1 MEASEADILK
11 LPGKMLRKLEK
22 YEVLD
27 EIGHGGMATVY
38 RARDSSLDRFVALK
52 VLHPHLQRTSEA
64 RARFAREA
72 KSVAKLRHPHI
83 LEIYDYSGESSDET
97 YIAAE
102 LLTGPTLKDFVL
114 QQKDLPPEIAAA
126 IALQLA
132 EALSEAHAKG
142 IIHRDVKP
150 ENVMIHEDRCVKLTD
165 FGIAHM
171 VDTHT
176 FTATGQIL
184 GSPGHM
190 APEQVD
196 GGTCDVR
203 SDVFSLGTV
212 LYFCA
217 TGRLPFI
224 GRNPHHLLKLLL
236 EGEYPDALRMQ
247 PQIGADL
254 AAIIDKAL
262 SRAPADRYQSASA
275 MAEDLRAFLAA
286 MGVEQPDDT
295 LARYLASP
303 DEVGTE
309 IRESSLRK
317 LLAIGASSAKAGD
330 VANAQAALSRA
341 LAIDDGNERALKLLG
356 SLGRRR
362 RRNALLLLFAAILL
376 LGFGGAAYVAWLLEQ
391 GAVHPAKSLPV
402 GSNLSNDSRGDFG
415 SKAEEPARPLRQAG
429 PVNGSETS
437 SRRNAESEVL
447 DPGSSE
453 RDGERRATSNAPRW
467 VVFKPTPPNVSISV
481 DGSPLK
487 AYGPDYQGVRLKV
500 GSHTFR
506 FVGAEDC
513 CQQRVMRRRIP
524 PGTRDFE
531 LPVKLRFKPA
541 TLYLKGPTP
550 IDATVQI
557 TLPGG
562 RKVDGRIREIF
573 RIPMRSL
580 QTSAEVKIRAP
591 GYRTHKSVVQLRAGG
606 DLVEH
611 AFTLERE
618 GETP

>member
-1 MEASEADILK
+1 
-11 LPGKMLRKLEK
+11 MLRKLEK

-52 VLHPHLQRTSEA
+52 VLHPHLQRTTEA
-64 RARFAREA
+64 RARFTREA

-83 LEIYDYSGESSDET
+83 LEIYDYSGEASDET

-114 QQKDLPPEIAAA
+114 ERKELPPEVAAGV
-126 IALQLA
+126 ALQLA
-132 EALSEAHAKG
+132 DALGEAHAKG

-150 ENVMIHEDRCVKLTD
+150 ENVLIHEQRCVKLTD

-196 GGTCDVR
+196 GGTCDAR

-217 TGRLPFI
+217 TGRLPFV

-236 EGEYPDALRMQ
+236 SGEYPDPLRLQ
-247 PQIGADL
+247 PTIGADL
-254 AAIIDKAL
+254 AAIMNKAL
-262 SRAPADRYQSASA
+262 SRNPADRYQTASE
-275 MAEDLRAFLAA
+275 MADALRGFLDEMAI
-286 MGVEQPDDT
+286 GDPDEM
-295 LARYLASP
+295 LARYLG
-303 DEVGTE
+303 DLDGVTTE
-309 IRESSLRK
+309 LRARALQR
-317 LLAIGASSAKAGD
+317 LLTIGAEAARAGD
-330 VANAQAALSRA
+330 VPKAQATLSRA

-362 RRNALLLLFAAILL
+362 RRGLWVAAILSL
-376 LGFGGAAYVAWLLEQ
+376 AGVAGLAAAAAIAIQDGRLPDDSAADVSSAIP
-391 GAVHPAKSLPV
+391 GNPAP
-402 GSNLSNDSRGDFG
+402 D
-415 SKAEEPARPLRQAG
+415 EEDLAPEPSPDPGTDPAPDEARPKGRTE
-429 PVNGSETS
+429 PVTS
-437 SRRNAESEVL
+437 GR
-447 DPGSSE
+447 
-453 RDGERRATSNAPRW
+453 RW

-487 AYGPDYQGVRLKV
+487 AYGPGFQRIRLKP

-513 CQQRVMRRRIP
+513 CQERVVRRRIP
-524 PGTRDFE
+524 AGTRDYE
-531 LPVKLRFKPA
+531 LAVRLRYKPA
-541 TLYLKGPTP
+541 RLYLKGPAP
-550 IDATVQI
+550 ADATVRI
-557 TLPGG
+557 TLPGN
-562 RKVDGRIREIF
+562 RRVSGRIREIL
-573 RIPMRSL
+573 RIPMTSL
-580 QTSAEVKIRAP
+580 RASAQVQISAP
-591 GYRTHKSVVQLRAGG
+591 GYRTYQSVVKLRAGG
-606 DLVEH
+606 DLAEH
-611 AFTLERE
+611 SFALERQK
-618 GETP
+618 ETP

>member
-1 MEASEADILK
+1 VLPEPDILEI
-11 LPGKMLRKLEK
+11 PGQMLRKLEK

-64 RARFAREA
+64 RARFTREA

-83 LEIYDYSGESSDET
+83 LEIYDYSGEASEET

-114 QQKDLPPEIAAA
+114 KHKDMPPEIAVC

-132 EALSEAHAKG
+132 DALSEAHDKG

-150 ENVMIHEDRCVKLTD
+150 ENVLIHEDRCVKLTD

-190 APEQVD
+190 APEQVE

-217 TGRLPFI
+217 TGRLPFV

-236 EGEYPDALRMQ
+236 EGAYPDPLRLR
-247 PQIGADL
+247 PAVGAEL
-254 AAIIDKAL
+254 AGIMNKAL
-262 SRAPADRYQSASA
+262 ARAPGERYQSAA
-275 MAEDLRAFLAA
+275 EMAGALRAFLVE
-286 MGVEQPDDT
+286 MGIDDPDEV
-295 LARYLASP
+295 LARYLADP
-303 DEVGTE
+303 IEVTQALHQH
-309 IRESSLRK
+309 SLQR
-317 LLAIGASSAKAGD
+317 LLTIGASAAKTGD
-330 VANAQAALSRA
+330 VPKAQAALSRA
-341 LAIDDGNERALKLLG
+341 LALDDGNDHALKLLG

-362 RRNALLLLFAAILL
+362 RRNTLIAIATFALAVVMA
-376 LGFGGAAYVAWLLEQ
+376 GAGYVAWLRGEVVAAETESVGAIVEMPSGAPSMPDEANESADPSTEPSIEEQ
-391 GAVHPAKSLPV
+391 ATAQEDTNKEAVP
-402 GSNLSNDSRGDFG
+402 
-415 SKAEEPARPLRQAG
+415 
-429 PVNGSETS
+429 
-437 SRRNAESEVL
+437 
-447 DPGSSE
+447 
-453 RDGERRATSNAPRW
+453 DGRRW

-481 DGSPLK
+481 NGSPLK
-487 AYGPDYQGVRLKV
+487 PYGPDFRRVRLKV
-500 GSHTFR
+500 GNHTFR
-506 FVGAEDC
+506 FVGAEGC
-513 CQQRVMRRRIP
+513 CEERVIRRRIP
-524 PGTRDFE
+524 AGARDFE
-531 LPVKLRFKPA
+531 LSVKLRYKPA
-541 TLYLKGPTP
+541 RLYLKGPAP
-550 IDATVQI
+550 AAATVRI
-557 TLPGG
+557 TLPGN
-562 RKVDGRIREIF
+562 RRVAGRIREIL

-580 QTSAEVKIRAP
+580 QASAQVQISAP
-591 GYRTHKSVVQLRAGG
+591 GYRAHKSVVQLRAGG
-606 DLVEH
+606 DPTEH
-611 AFTLERE
+611 SFTLERE
-618 GETP
+618 AETP

>member
-1 MEASEADILK
+1 
-11 LPGKMLRKLEK
+11 MLRKLEK

-64 RARFAREA
+64 RARFTREA

-102 LLTGPTLKDFVL
+102 LLTGPTVKEFVL
-114 QQKDLPPEIAAA
+114 RQKDLPPEIAAA

-190 APEQVD
+190 APEQVE

-224 GRNPHHLLKLLL
+224 GRNTHHLLKLLL
-236 EGEYPDALRMQ
+236 EGEYPDALRVR
-247 PQIGADL
+247 PEIGADL

-262 SRAPADRYQSASA
+262 SRRPADRYQSASA

-286 MGVEQPDDT
+286 MGVEQPDET

-303 DEVGTE
+303 DDVGTE
-309 IRESSLRK
+309 IRENSLQR

-330 VANAQAALSRA
+330 VLNAQAALSRA

-362 RRNALLLLFAAILL
+362 LRNALIFLVIAILL
-376 LGFGGAAYVAWLLEQ
+376 LGLGGAAYVAWLLEQ
-391 GAVHPAKSLPV
+391 GAVRPDKSLPV
-402 GSNLSNDSRGDFG
+402 AADPGSESQGDFG
-415 SKAEEPARPLRQAG
+415 GKANEPAPPPPAD
-429 PVNGSETS
+429 PVDGSKTS
-437 SRRNAESEVL
+437 SGRDAESEDL

-453 RDGERRATSNAPRW
+453 RDGEQSAASNAPRW

-481 DGSPLK
+481 DGSPLR

-513 CQQRVMRRRIP
+513 CEQRVVRKRIP

-541 TLYLKGPTP
+541 TLYLKGPTQV
-550 IDATVQI
+550 DATVQI

-562 RKVDGRIREIF
+562 RKVSGRIREIF

-591 GYRTHKSVVQLRAGG
+591 GYRTYKSVVQLRAGG

>member
-1 MEASEADILK
+1 VLPEPDILEI
-11 LPGKMLRKLEK
+11 PGQMLRKLEK

-64 RARFAREA
+64 RARFTREA

-83 LEIYDYSGESSDET
+83 LEIYDYSGEASEET

-114 QQKDLPPEIAAA
+114 KHKDMPPEIAVC

-132 EALSEAHAKG
+132 DALSEAHDKG

-150 ENVMIHEDRCVKLTD
+150 ENVLIHEDRCVKLTD

-190 APEQVD
+190 APEQVE

-217 TGRLPFI
+217 TGRLPFV

-236 EGEYPDALRMQ
+236 EGAYPDPLRLR
-247 PQIGADL
+247 PAVGAEL
-254 AAIIDKAL
+254 AGIMNKAL
-262 SRAPADRYQSASA
+262 ARAPGERYQSAA
-275 MAEDLRAFLAA
+275 EMAVALRAFLVE
-286 MGVEQPDDT
+286 MGIDDPDEV
-295 LARYLASP
+295 LARYLADP
-303 DEVGTE
+303 IEVTQALHQD
-309 IRESSLRK
+309 SLQR
-317 LLAIGASSAKAGD
+317 LLAIGASAAKTGD
-330 VANAQAALSRA
+330 VPKAQAALSRA
-341 LAIDDGNERALKLLG
+341 LALDDGNDHALKLLG

-362 RRNALLLLFAAILL
+362 RRNTLTAIATFALAVAMA
-376 LGFGGAAYVAWLLEQ
+376 GAGYVAWLRGEVVAAETESV
-391 GAVHPAKSLPV
+391 GAVVETPSGAPSIP
-402 GSNLSNDSRGDFG
+402 GE
-415 SKAEEPARPLRQAG
+415 A
-429 PVNGSETS
+429 NGS
-437 SRRNAESEVL
+437 A
-447 DPGSSE
+447 DPSTELSTE
-453 RDGERRATSNAPRW
+453 KQATAQEDTNKEAVPDGRRW

-481 DGSPLK
+481 NGSPLK
-487 AYGPDYQGVRLKV
+487 PYGPDFQRVRLRV
-500 GSHTFR
+500 GNHTFR
-506 FVGAEDC
+506 FVGAEGC
-513 CQQRVMRRRIP
+513 CEERVIRRRIP
-524 PGTRDFE
+524 AGARDFE
-531 LPVKLRFKPA
+531 LSVKLRYKPA
-541 TLYLKGPTP
+541 RLYLKGPAP
-550 IDATVQI
+550 AAATVRI
-557 TLPGG
+557 TLPGN
-562 RKVDGRIREIF
+562 RRVVGRIREIL

-580 QTSAEVKIRAP
+580 QASAQVQISAP
-591 GYRTHKSVVQLRAGG
+591 GYRAHKSVVQLRAGG
-606 DLVEH
+606 DPTEH
-611 AFTLERE
+611 SFTLERE
-618 GETP
+618 AETP